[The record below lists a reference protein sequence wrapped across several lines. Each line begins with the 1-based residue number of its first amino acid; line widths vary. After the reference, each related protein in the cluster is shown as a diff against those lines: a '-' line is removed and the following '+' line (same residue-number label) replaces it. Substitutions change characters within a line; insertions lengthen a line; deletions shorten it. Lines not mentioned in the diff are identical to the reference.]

1 MGDWLVQD
9 FTIFGVQNWIVMGF
23 SIILIGIAIAA
34 WPRR

>member
-9 FTIFGVQNWIVMGF
+9 FTIFGVQNWIVIALA
-23 SIILIGIAIAA
+23 IILIGIAIAA